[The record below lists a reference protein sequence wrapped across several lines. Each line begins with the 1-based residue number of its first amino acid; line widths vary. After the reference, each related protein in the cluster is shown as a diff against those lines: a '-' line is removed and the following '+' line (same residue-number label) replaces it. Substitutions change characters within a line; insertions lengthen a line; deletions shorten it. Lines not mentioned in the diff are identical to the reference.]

1 MKPER
6 IKALIDLMAES
17 DLSELSL
24 SEDGTQLRLLR
35 EPGLVGSPS
44 SAAVEQ
50 PLPTVRPSA
59 AQAAPVNEVATG
71 YALKAALHG
80 IVHFT
85 PAPDQPPFIELG
97 TPVKAGQTLAVL
109 EAMKMFHPLK
119 ADADGVVE
127 AILVAGGTE
136 VEAGQVLVRIA

>member
-6 IKALIDLMAES
+6 IKALIELMVDS

-24 SEDGTQLRLLR
+24 SEEGAQLRLLR
-35 EPGLVGSPS
+35 EHSQVVCASV
-44 SAAVEQ
+44 AA
-50 PLPTVRPSA
+50 S
-59 AQAAPVNEVATG
+59 APVSQPATPESQAVSEKVSG
-71 YALKAALHG
+71 YQAKAPLHG

-85 PAPDQPPFIELG
+85 PAPDQPPFIEVG
-97 TPVKAGQTLAVL
+97 SQVSAGQTLAVL

-119 ADADGVVE
+119 AQADGVVE
-127 AILVAGGTE
+127 EILVAGGTE

>member
-17 DLSELSL
+17 DLNELSL
-24 SEDGTQLRLLR
+24 SEDGAQLRLLR
-35 EPGLVGSPS
+35 EHGQTTITP
-44 SAAVEQ
+44 AATTTPV
-50 PLPTVRPSA
+50 A
-59 AQAAPVNEVATG
+59 ATQQAAPHAQASAASGG
-71 YALKAALHG
+71 YPVKAVLHG

-85 PAPDQPPFIELG
+85 PAPDQPPFIEVG
-97 TPVKAGQTLAVL
+97 AAVKAGQTLLVL

-119 ADADGVVE
+119 AEADGVVE
-127 AILVAGGTE
+127 AILVAGGAE

>member
-17 DLSELSL
+17 DLSELTL
-24 SEDGTQLRLLR
+24 SEEGAQLRLLR
-35 EPGLVGSPS
+35 EHGQLATASI
-44 SAAVEQ
+44 
-50 PLPTVRPSA
+50 
-59 AQAAPVNEVATG
+59 AAPAVISRPASSKPQAQVSG
-71 YALKAALHG
+71 YQAKAPLHG

-85 PAPDQPPFIELG
+85 PAPDQPPFIEVG
-97 TPVKAGQTLAVL
+97 AQVKAGQTLAVL

-119 ADADGVVE
+119 AEADGVVE
-127 AILVAGGTE
+127 AILAASGTE